1 MVICDY
7 ILLERILKSVVRDVD
22 IENANRLKRMQ
33 EITVLE
39 SISEIEGVVRR
50 HVEGIDGRSYAI
62 SLRLNTTPNK

>member
-39 SISEIEGVVRR
+39 QISEIEGVVKR
-50 HVEGIDGRSYAI
+50 HVEGSDG
-62 SLRLNTTPNK
+62 

>member
-7 ILLERILKSVVRDVD
+7 ILLKRILKSVVRDVD

-39 SISEIEGVVRR
+39 QISEIEGCR
-50 HVEGIDGRSYAI
+50 EKAC
-62 SLRLNTTPNK
+62 